1 MRKANN
7 REYAKAKEASKV
19 KLYKTHRGWMSCLSR
34 FFSLMKFGKKE
45 EVSTNQIKLEKGFDD
60 DALSGPLDSY
70 AKGLAA
76 FGAVL
81 GTTTLLQGNAYADTT
96 QVQQTTNAAESQVV
110 GSTSESTSSSASVS
124 TSESVST
131 SISLTS
137 LSSSKSTNSTTSS
150 SDSAVSETSSTSAST
165 STADSQSTASESIST
180 SQFESLSTSDASTSL
195 SESLSTSTASQTQ
208 NSTSTSASTTNDL
221 TASKTVA
228 KARAL
233 TLRLF
238 AALDTTA
245 NTYGTPIIS
254 SDGLSVTYYGK
265 GTDSVSNNPIYYIVK
280 VINKLNGT
288 VSFTIT
294 YTIKDPI
301 TGEISGG
308 PSSRSDIYHL
318 GNGGTAKI
326 ATFNMGSGYSN
337 GKITSVTTLDAN
349 GNTVYNLSTK
359 SIKLINT
366 SGNSYD
372 FYDVDVLGQGLT
384 YQNINGSTQYN
395 NYGKNKVISEQI
407 TATFSYD
414 ESSSNLNYTIAPYI
428 SYTNGLNEGNYFT
441 NSVAGTEP
449 SKSNS
454 TSASVSASESAST
467 SASLS
472 ASESASTSAS
482 VSASESASTSAS
494 VSASQSISKSASQ
507 SASKSQSLSLSENSK
522 VNSISQS
529 ISEGIAHSADS
540 NSDGYIE
547 NNNGRS
553 LIEPVTVVPSVEQQA
568 TQSVVSSTTPAVKK
582 QAEKLPQLSGS
593 DDSQAGIL
601 GLSAVMLGALAVALG
616 RKRTDEDK

>member
-1 MRKANN
+1 MKKANN
-7 REYAKAKEASKV
+7 RDYAEAKEASKV

-45 EVSTNQIKLEKGFDD
+45 EISANQIKLEKGFDD

-81 GTTTLLQGNAYADTT
+81 GTTALLQGNASADTT
-96 QVQQTTNAAESQVV
+96 QVQQTTDTAESQVV
-110 GSTSESTSSSASVS
+110 GSTSESTSSSASAS
-124 TSESVST
+124 TSMSESVST
-131 SISLTS
+131 SISTSTS
-137 LSSSKSTNSTTSS
+137 LASTSTSTSSSTSG
-150 SDSAVSETSSTSAST
+150 SDSAVSKSSSTSVSISSSQSAASTSDSTSQSAST
-165 STADSQSTASESIST
+165 ST
-180 SQFESLSTSDASTSL
+180 SDASASL
-195 SESLSTSTASQTQ
+195 SESLSTST
-208 NSTSTSASTTNDL
+208 SATNDL
-221 TASKTVA
+221 TASQTVA

-238 AALDTTA
+238 AALNTTA

-280 VINKLNGT
+280 VTNNLNGT

-301 TGEISGG
+301 TGEISAG
-308 PSSRSDIYHL
+308 PASKSDVYHL
-318 GNGGTAKI
+318 GNGAASKI

-337 GKITSVTTLDAN
+337 GKITSVVTLDAN
-349 GNTVYNLSTK
+349 GNTVYNLSTS

-372 FYDVDVLGQGLT
+372 FYDIDVQGQGLT
-384 YQNINGSTQYN
+384 YQNINGSTRYN

-428 SYTNGLNEGNYFT
+428 SYTGGLNEGNYFT
-441 NSVAGTEP
+441 NSVSGTEP

-454 TSASVSASESAST
+454 TSVSQSTSKRQST
-467 SASLS
+467 SASQSTSNSQSVSTSKQVSQSNSQSIS
-472 ASESASTSAS
+472 ASQAASTSLS
-482 VSASESASTSAS
+482 QSASKSASISASQSASKSAS
-494 VSASQSISKSASQ
+494 VSASQSASTSASQ
-507 SASKSQSLSLSENSK
+507 SASKS
-522 VNSISQS
+522 
-529 ISEGIAHSADS
+529 A
-540 NSDGYIE
+540 
-547 NNNGRS
+547 
-553 LIEPVTVVPSVEQQA
+553 SV
-568 TQSVVSSTTPAVKK
+568 
-582 QAEKLPQLSGS
+582 
-593 DDSQAGIL
+593 
-601 GLSAVMLGALAVALG
+601 
-616 RKRTDEDK
+616 